1 MSTRAMDT
9 AITAMKANQTKLDV
23 ISNNIANSSTTA
35 FKTSTVNFADTL
47 YQLSG
52 GSSAPT
58 ANTGGTNAKEVGLGA
73 NISSIDKLM
82 SQGNAEST
90 GRTLDNMIDGDGYFI
105 VTKGSIDQ
113 QVDVANNALSGTD
126 AAGTTAEVDYTRDGN
141 FHLDKDGNIVTSDG
155 YRVMGYYA
163 LNVSNS
169 STGIAVGSS
178 GTGIVSADDSTQVFN
193 NKELTPLSIPS
204 EVYVGTGTTPQQ
216 VSGFNIGSDGV
227 VTVQTS
233 SGTYAVGQVAMAN
246 FTNPE
251 GLEDQGNNYLKE
263 APNSG
268 KAIIMDSKT
277 PASTTSNNSST
288 FGSIRSGYLEASN
301 VDLTTEFANM
311 ITTSKSFQ
319 AASKMITNES
329 DILDTVIGLVR

>member
-1 MSTRAMDT
+1 MSRAMNT

-23 ISNNIANSSTTA
+23 ISNNIANSS
-35 FKTSTVNFADTL
+35 
-47 YQLSG
+47 SG
-52 GSSAPT
+52 PT
-58 ANTGGTNAKEVGLGA
+58 ANTGGTNAKEVGLGS
-73 NISSIDKLM
+73 NVSSIDKLM

-113 QVDVANNALSGTD
+113 QVTVTNNALTGAD
-126 AAGTTAEVDYTRDGN
+126 AAGTTAEIDYTRDGN
-141 FHLDKDGNIVTSDG
+141 FSLDKDGNLVTSDG

-163 LNVSNS
+163 LNVKNS

-178 GTGIVSADDSTQVFN
+178 GSGIVSADDKTQAFAN
-193 NKELTPLSIPS
+193 GELTPLSIPS

-216 VSGFNIGSDGV
+216 VSGFSIGSDGIV
-227 VTVQTS
+227 SVQTS
-233 SGTYAVGQVAMAN
+233 TGTYAIGQVAMAN

-263 APNSG
+263 SSNSG
-268 KAIIMDSKT
+268 QAVIMDSKT

-288 FGSIRSGYLEASN
+288 FGKIRSGYLEASN

-329 DILDTVIGLVR
+329 EMLDTVIGLIR

>member
-1 MSTRAMDT
+1 MSRAMNT

-35 FKTSTVNFADTL
+35 FKSSSVNFADTL
-47 YQLSG
+47 YQASASASG
-52 GSSAPT
+52 PT
-58 ANTGGTNAKEVGLGA
+58 TNTGGTNAQEIGLGA
-73 NISSIDKLM
+73 NVSSIDKLM

-90 GRTLDNMIDGDGYFI
+90 GRTLDNMVDGDGYFI

-113 QVDVANNALSGTD
+113 QVDVANNALSGSDT
-126 AAGTTAEVDYTRDGN
+126 AGTTAEINYTRDGN
-141 FHLDKDGNIVTSDG
+141 FSLDKDGNLVTSDG

-178 GTGIVSADDSTQVFN
+178 GSGIVTADDPNQKFANT
-193 NKELTPLSIPS
+193 ELTPLAIPS
-204 EVYVGTGTTPQQ
+204 QVYVGNSTNPEQ
-216 VSGFNIGSDGV
+216 VSGFSIGADGV
-227 VTVQTS
+227 ISVQTS
-233 SGTYAVGQVAMAN
+233 TGIHAIGQIAMAN

-263 APNSG
+263 SANSG
-268 KAIIMDSKT
+268 QAIIMDSKT
-277 PASTTSNNSST
+277 PAGSTNNTST
-288 FGSIRSGYLEASN
+288 FGSIKSGYLEASN

-329 DILDTVIGLVR
+329 DMLDTVLGLIR